1 MTDAEALHQLVF
13 QKTAARGRALSKLGY
28 FCTPF
33 RPENGPFHDK
43 VIKVYQ
49 AQRNHETLKSLVHAH
64 DDYVQVL
71 RKLGVTVPKTA
82 IHLLPHGP
90 KLVPVIVQDAIE
102 TKFMMRSQMIEA
114 DLTRALALMDNAG
127 EVIARFWNGL
137 TKEDGRVGFHPSI
150 RNFAVIN
157 DRAVFFDSFP
167 PLIHYTHA
175 EMGKVLLLFS
185 ESRLIRFIGPLVPQK
200 LAAIQDEWYSAS
212 ETLIGLVGSAC
223 RLRPED
229 REAFLD
235 WGRLFAQSAM
245 PKFADDILRGLER
258 PPRLPRYWTGFRKLL
273 GLQGEPNL

>member
-90 KLVPVIVQDAIE
+90 KFVPVIVQDAIE

-185 ESRLIRFIGPLVPQK
+185 ESRLIRLIGPLVPQK

-258 PPRLPRYWTGFRKLL
+258 PPRLPGYWTGFRKLL